1 MAGPFKA
8 TVQMGGP
15 YKIETKPYTIAVA
28 GKPSTTVSAP
38 AVAAKVSPAT
48 TVSPAEI
55 EASTT
60 AGETKVGKG
69 GSLKFVLVIGV
80 IAVVAAGIAIFTR
93 KTAA

>member
-8 TVQMGGP
+8 TVAVAGP

-28 GKPSTTVSAP
+28 GKPSTAVSEP
-38 AVAAKVSPAT
+38 SVVAEVLPAT
-48 TVSPAEI
+48 TAGPAEI

-60 AGETKVGKG
+60 GETQAVKG
-69 GSLKFVLVIGV
+69 GGLKLVVVIGV
-80 IAVVAAGIAIFTR
+80 IAVVVAGIAIFSK

>member
-8 TVQMGGP
+8 TVAVAGP

-28 GKPSTTVSAP
+28 GKPSTTVSTP
-38 AVAAKVSPAT
+38 SVAAKVSPAT
-48 TVSPAEI
+48 TASPAEI

-69 GSLKFVLVIGV
+69 GSLKLVLVIGV
-80 IAVVAAGIAIFTR
+80 IAVVIAGIAIFSK